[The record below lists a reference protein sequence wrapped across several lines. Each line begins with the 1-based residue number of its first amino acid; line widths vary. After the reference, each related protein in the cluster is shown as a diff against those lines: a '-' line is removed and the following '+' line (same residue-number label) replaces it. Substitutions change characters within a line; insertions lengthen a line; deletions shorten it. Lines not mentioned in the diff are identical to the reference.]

1 MWIKWFVFDVLRE
14 ALALCSEVFGDH
26 SLLVD
31 GSTEAG
37 DGGGGYSNSTGVII
51 NGGCQTEVRGGL
63 KVSISTGVF
72 INGGC

>member
-1 MWIKWFVFDVLRE
+1 M
-14 ALALCSEVFGDH
+14 ALCSEVFGDH

-63 KVSISTGVF
+63 KVSISILLAENCDVVRK
-72 INGGC
+72 NSNNY